1 MKYLILLV
9 IGLLHTSSALS
20 QSFASYYKSADG
32 LKKEELKTALHK
44 ITAAHTTKSYNDLWN
59 LYETTDACLNNEAQ
73 VFDMFSTETF
83 YFVSVGNK
91 MNKEHVVPQSW
102 WGGGGKYP
110 IYSDLLNVYPS
121 ETNANSRK
129 SNYPLGKITGEVN
142 FDNGRIKVGK
152 SSNSGG
158 CGYVVEPYDEF
169 KGDFA
174 RIYLYDATCYQNI
187 SWDKTAYA
195 FPTGTDTYP
204 TLEQWIIPI
213 LLEWNR
219 LDPPS
224 EWEKERNQRVQ
235 GIQGNRNPYIDYPQ
249 LAEYVWGDSISYS
262 WDLAT
267 AIPYSI
273 GGTSVDKEP
282 EDNPGGSDNEDDD
295 PIDNPVTPDTRPAE
309 LIFTLAFDDVIQG
322 NNYSTGGSSTVWD
335 ATGNDLITSATQ
347 CYCAGGALR
356 MGSSKN
362 TGSLTTASVTAAKD
376 SNLKVEVDVKGWTTV
391 EGGIIITVAGM
402 EGQTLTYQA
411 TINDSFETLTAVFD
425 NIPIANPTIT
435 IATSAKRCF
444 LDALRVYSVADAI
457 PNAIH
462 TTDGTFP
469 CTPDIYYD
477 LSGRPLPAK
486 PQKSGIYI
494 RNNKKVVI

>member
-1 MKYLILLV
+1 M

-20 QSFASYYKSADG
+20 QSFASYYKAADG

-102 WGGGGKYP
+102 WGGGSKYP

-195 FPTGTDTYP
+195 FPTGVEEYP
-204 TLEQWIIPI
+204 TLEKWIIPI

-224 EWEKERNQRVQ
+224 EWEKVRNQRVQ

-249 LAEYVWGDSISYS
+249 LAEYVWGDSINYS

-273 GGTSVDKEP
+273 GGTGGKVPADPEGPEKEDDTP
-282 EDNPGGSDNEDDD
+282 SDNPN
-295 PIDNPVTPDTRPAE
+295 IPDTRPAE
-309 LIFTLAFDDVIQG
+309 LIFTLAFDDIIQG
-322 NNYSTGGSSTVWD
+322 NNISTGGSSTVWN
-335 ATGNDLITSATQ
+335 ATDNDLIVSATQ

-362 TGSLTTASVTAAKD
+362 TGSITTASITAAKG
-376 SNLKVEVDVKGWTTV
+376 SNVKVEIDVKGWTTV
-391 EGGIIITVAGM
+391 EGGIIITVEGM
-402 EGQTLTYQA
+402 EEQALTYKA

-435 IATSAKRCF
+435 IATSTKRCF
-444 LDALRVYSVADAI
+444 LDALRVYSVEDAI

-462 TTDGTFP
+462 TIVCSSPQTS
-469 CTPDIYYD
+469 DIYYD
-477 LSGRPLPAK
+477 LSGRPINGK
-486 PQKSGIYI
+486 PQKKGLYI
-494 RNNKKVVI
+494 RNGKKVMY